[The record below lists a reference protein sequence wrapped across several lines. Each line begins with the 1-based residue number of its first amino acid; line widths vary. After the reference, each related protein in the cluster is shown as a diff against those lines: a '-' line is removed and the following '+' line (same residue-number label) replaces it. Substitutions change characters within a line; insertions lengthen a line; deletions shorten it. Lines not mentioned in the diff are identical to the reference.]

1 MSRSYEVLCGDVLVG
16 HLVEDQSGLV
26 TFRISE
32 SYRRLR
38 RRPVLSQSF
47 EDDLERVYRP
57 KNRSQLPSFFANLI
71 PEGSLRTLIE
81 RQSSIET
88 GDDLALL
95 EVVGADLPGAT
106 IIRRSSSPD
115 GRHKATRI
123 EKAHSPSEASA
134 TGELRFS
141 LAGVQLKFSVIEV
154 DDRLTLP
161 ARGDDGTWIAK
172 IDSTSYP
179 GVVANEFSML
189 RWAEEIGFE
198 VPARRMATASEIVGL
213 PVEIAEQ
220 DLPVLLVRRFDRNGA
235 RTHQEDFAQVVGF
248 RPDLKYDHVSY
259 GQLAVL
265 IGRIAGREAVDEFL
279 RRLAFIVASG
289 NADAHLKNWSLLYR
303 DPVHPKLSPVYDQ
316 VATVCWP
323 TLARALA
330 LKLGGVKDFVRI
342 DERALERFATAANLT
357 SDAVMSTM
365 SAVLDE
371 ASVAWGRVG
380 PDLPLEAEHRAEL
393 AKHWTRVPLLRQLEF
408 PG

>member
-81 RQSSIET
+81 RQSSI
-88 GDDLALL
+88 
-95 EVVGADLPGAT
+95 
-106 IIRRSSSPD
+106 
-115 GRHKATRI
+115 
-123 EKAHSPSEASA
+123 
-134 TGELRFS
+134 
-141 LAGVQLKFSVIEV
+141 
-154 DDRLTLP
+154 
-161 ARGDDGTWIAK
+161 
-172 IDSTSYP
+172 
-179 GVVANEFSML
+179 
-189 RWAEEIGFE
+189 
-198 VPARRMATASEIVGL
+198 
-213 PVEIAEQ
+213 
-220 DLPVLLVRRFDRNGA
+220 
-235 RTHQEDFAQVVGF
+235 
-248 RPDLKYDHVSY
+248 
-259 GQLAVL
+259 
-265 IGRIAGREAVDEFL
+265 
-279 RRLAFIVASG
+279 
-289 NADAHLKNWSLLYR
+289 
-303 DPVHPKLSPVYDQ
+303 
-316 VATVCWP
+316 
-323 TLARALA
+323 
-330 LKLGGVKDFVRI
+330 GGVKDFVRI